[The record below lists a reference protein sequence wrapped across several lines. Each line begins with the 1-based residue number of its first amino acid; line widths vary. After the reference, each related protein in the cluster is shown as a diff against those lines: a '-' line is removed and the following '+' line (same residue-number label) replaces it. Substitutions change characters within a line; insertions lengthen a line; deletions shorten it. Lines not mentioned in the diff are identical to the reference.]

1 MFYLSLHQQIRNNA
15 AWCNGNT
22 LVFGTKVKG
31 SNPLAA
37 TNAPLVQ
44 GIVQGPSK
52 PLMIVRI
59 FQGAQVFCF
68 FVDVFCLLIDTYLV
82 SPY

>member
-1 MFYLSLHQQIRNNA
+1 MRNNA

-44 GIVQGPSK
+44 RIVQGPSK
-52 PLMIVRI
+52 PLMRVRI

-68 FVDVFCLLIDTYLV
+68 LLMFLFVDWYLSSTTLLDRFL
-82 SPY
+82 